1 MKKIL
6 ILLLIL
12 TNLSSTGNAQE
23 PHSFTMAYS
32 IAMPA
37 GSLSDYI
44 SSTSFRGFNL
54 EYNRRLQE
62 SWVVGLES
70 GWNSFHERTDSKVY
84 TEKTMSISGIQYRN
98 TLVIPIVAG
107 AKYHFSSSSKV
118 KPYGGIGLGTLYLNR
133 DTDFGLYR
141 ISTDTW
147 QFAYRPELGIKYEY
161 QPGQGILFGVKYY
174 GATGND
180 DLDGQSYISLNV
192 GIVL

>member
-6 ILLLIL
+6 ILILIL
-12 TNLSSTGNAQE
+12 ASLSSTSNAQE

-37 GSLSDYI
+37 SGLSDYI
-44 SSTSFRGFNL
+44 GSTSFRGFNL
-54 EYNRRLQE
+54 EYNRRIE
-62 SWVVGLES
+62 SGWAFGLES
-70 GWNSFHERTDSKVY
+70 GWNSFHERTESKVY
-84 TEKTMSISGIQYRN
+84 TEGTMSISGIQYRN
-98 TLVIPIVAG
+98 TIAVPIIGG
-107 AKYHFSSSSKV
+107 AKYHFNSDSKI
-118 KPYGGIGLGTLYLNR
+118 KPYGGIGLGTIYFDRN
-133 DTDFGLYR
+133 TDFGLYR

-147 QFAYRPELGIKYEY
+147 QFTYRPEFGIKYEY

-180 DLDGQSYISLNV
+180 DLDGQSYFALNI